1 MLFSII
7 IPIYKVEEYLNQCVD
22 SVLAQDFKDYE
33 LILVDDGSPDRC
45 PQICDEY
52 AEKDSRIVVIHK
64 ENGGLSDARNAGI
77 LKAQGE
83 YIVFIDSDDYW
94 DNMHALSLIAD
105 KVNDEHTDIIAYG
118 RKRLYNG
125 ELQDCNHRYF
135 SEYKGLDPAE
145 TLYSLVADGK
155 LYVTAWAM
163 SLRRSFVLENHLLFK
178 KGIKSEDIEW
188 GIRLFALEPSWA
200 FLTEVFYVYR
210 AKREGSITSTV
221 DYAHTETYYHIIKDS
236 IDVVQSCSP
245 KTKYALLS
253 YIMYH
258 ALICNAWISRTELS
272 SEQRKDLHEKL
283 KPIFKEYLLKYDL
296 NKKVKLSGMIYRV
309 FGYFGIT
316 KVLGFY
322 LIHRGR

>member
-1 MLFSII
+1 MVFSIVV
-7 IPIYKVEEYLNQCVD
+7 PIYKVEKYLCQCVD
-22 SVLAQDFKDYE
+22 SILAQDFKDYE

-45 PQICDEY
+45 PQICEEY
-52 AEKDSRIVVIHK
+52 AEKDNRVVVIHK

-94 DNMHALSLIAD
+94 DSVHALSMIAD
-105 KVNDEHTDIIAYG
+105 KVNSEHSDIIAYG
-118 RKRLYNG
+118 RKVLSQGVLKDGKHGYN
-125 ELQDCNHRYF
+125 
-135 SEYKGLDPAE
+135 SEYKDLDPSE
-145 TLYSLVADGK
+145 TLYRLVIDGR
-155 LYVTAWAM
+155 LYITAWAM
-163 SLRRSFVLENHLLFK
+163 SVRRSFLLENNLLFK

-200 FLTEVFYVYR
+200 FLTEKFYVYR
-210 AKREGSITSTV
+210 AKREGSITSSI
-221 DYAHTETYYHIIKDS
+221 DYIHTETYYHIIKDS
-236 IDVVQSCSP
+236 IDLVQSCRP
-245 KTKYALLS
+245 KTKEALLS

-258 ALICNAWISRTELS
+258 ALICNAWISRTQLS
-272 SEQRKDLHEKL
+272 REQRKDLHGKL

-296 NKKVKLSGMIYRV
+296 NRKVKMSGKIYRV

-322 LIHRGR
+322 LKHRGR